1 MKKILAGLTLA
12 VFTLTGVAVA
22 KDNKDPQTTEHKK
35 KPKKDKSS
43 STSTGTTPETHKEKP
58 KK

>member
-35 KPKKDKSS
+35 KPKKTKSS
-43 STSTGTTPETHKEKP
+43 SSSTTTPETNKEKP